1 MSEATL
7 ARAQEPFFTTK
18 GVGKGTGLGLSMVQG
33 FTAQSGG
40 AMRIRSE
47 PGKGTKVTLWLP
59 RAKEG
64 PPVANVET
72 QPANRPRREVCACC
86 WSMTTFW

>member
-1 MSEATL
+1 MSAATL

-64 PPVANVET
+64 PVAANGGDSTCPVDRDEKFARV
-72 QPANRPRREVCACC
+72 AGR
-86 WSMTTFW
+86 